1 MCKSCGCPSGGSSQV
16 KFFVRGV
23 GESNAKQVEKL
34 LLGLPGVYFANINIT
49 DGLTTI
55 FYNPNRTTLLDITGR
70 LADQGVQALA

>member
-23 GESNAKQVEKL
+23 GEDNAKQVEKF
-34 LLGLPGVYFANINIT
+34 LLGLPGVYFVNINIA

-55 FYNPNRTTLLDITGR
+55 FYNPNRTTLVEITGH
-70 LADQGVQALA
+70 LAGQGVQALA